1 MSHLTPEDSMA
12 RPASLPVRTQ
22 SWPGKASKVPGWR
35 RGRTEVMEDALEEM
49 GHAPVDDF
57 GNALA
62 ARMRTLDL
70 GQAASTDG
78 ENMPP
83 ERDAAP
89 GQDRNRGKLLSELI
103 ENGVGADSG
112 TPTP

>member
-1 MSHLTPEDSMA
+1 MSHLTPEDSMS

-49 GHAPVDDF
+49 GHASLEDV
-57 GNALA
+57 GTSLA

-70 GQAASTDG
+70 GRAASAREADRVEQDALVIG
-78 ENMPP
+78 EGGG
-83 ERDAAP
+83 R
-89 GQDRNRGKLLSELI
+89 LLSELLTVQV
-103 ENGVGADSG
+103 EPNSG
-112 TPTP
+112 QNSA